1 MRIGLSRRL
10 QDWHVDTPGHR
21 PTLEP
26 YRGVPHERLRN
37 RDGGDPLNL
46 IRVMPAKGQEH
57 SMSTSIFLAKLIGP
71 VCLVI
76 GLALLLNRAAFRT
89 LAGQFLDS
97 PPLMFLSGVITL
109 PVGLAIVL
117 SHNVWAGDWRILI
130 TIIGW
135 LGIIGGVA
143 RILVPQRAAA
153 VGRTMLANPSTLCIS
168 AGVYLV
174 FGALLSFYGYRH

>member
-1 MRIGLSRRL
+1 
-10 QDWHVDTPGHR
+10 
-21 PTLEP
+21 
-26 YRGVPHERLRN
+26 
-37 RDGGDPLNL
+37 
-46 IRVMPAKGQEH
+46 
-57 SMSTSIFLAKLIGP
+57 MSTSIFLAKLIGP

-135 LGIIGGVA
+135 LGIVGGVA

-153 VGRTMLANPSTLCIS
+153 VGRTMLANPSTLHIS
-168 AGVYLV
+168 TGVYLLI
-174 FGALLSFYGYRH
+174 GALLCFFGYRH